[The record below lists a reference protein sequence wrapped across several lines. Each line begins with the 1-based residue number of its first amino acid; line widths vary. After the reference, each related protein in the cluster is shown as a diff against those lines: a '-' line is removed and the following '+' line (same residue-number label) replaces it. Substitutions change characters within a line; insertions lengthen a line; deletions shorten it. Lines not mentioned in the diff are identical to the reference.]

1 MKSGIA
7 FAVLAALLTTKAVA
21 ATLPVPLNAPSVTI
35 RNERI
40 AAKIYLIDPEK
51 GFYHGQ
57 RFDQAGVVGQL
68 TLDGTRFYG
77 PWFDR
82 ISTQDSGYPYTSEG
96 VVVDQ
101 ASAISGPVEEFAPAG
116 FDEATPGDTF
126 LKIGVGRLRK
136 PDHRDYDHAR
146 AYALADAGRRSTVKT
161 GSSIT
166 FVQDVAGGFRYEKT
180 LRLPSGKLQ
189 LRIEHVLT
197 NTGTKPLIT
206 NVYDH
211 NFLNL
216 GPGNGDVAVTL
227 PFAIT
232 PDIAPNPDLARI
244 DGNRFFFV
252 RPLKGDERVAFLM
265 SGFGDKAKDYDILVE
280 SRKTGAKVRV
290 QGDDRLVR
298 LYTWSIRTVMAVEPF
313 VGIQLN
319 PGETK
324 RWAYTY
330 TYQAPVRPRGGDP
343 VP

>member
-1 MKSGIA
+1 MIKAAAIA
-7 FAVLAALLTTKAVA
+7 GLTAALAAAQP
-21 ATLPVPLNAPSVTI
+21 ATLPIPLDAPSVTI
-35 RNERI
+35 RNESI
-40 AAKIYLIDPEK
+40 AAKIYLIDPRK
-51 GFYHGQ
+51 GFYNGQ
-57 RFDQAGVVGQL
+57 RFDQAGVVGRL
-68 TLDGTRFYG
+68 RLDGTNFYG

-82 ISTQDSGYPYTSEG
+82 IAIRDSGYPYTPEG

-116 FDEATPGDTF
+116 FDEAAPGETF

-146 AYALADAGRRSTVKT
+146 SYELVDAGKRSTVT
-161 GSSIT
+161 TDSSIT
-166 FVQDVAGGFRYEKT
+166 FREDVADGFRYEKT
-180 LRLPSGKLQ
+180 LRLPPGKPQ
-189 LRIEHVLT
+189 MRIEHVLT
-197 NTGTKPLIT
+197 NTGKIPLIT

-216 GPGNGDVAVTL
+216 GPGNGDVAVTF
-227 PFAIT
+227 PFALT
-232 PDIAPNPDLARI
+232 PDIAPNPELARV
-244 DGNRFFFV
+244 DGKSFYFV

-265 SGFGDKAKDYDILVE
+265 SGFGASARDYDILVE
-280 SRKTGAKVRV
+280 NRKTGASARV
-290 QGDDRLVR
+290 SGDDRLVR

-330 TYQAPVRPRGGDP
+330 TYKAATR
-343 VP
+343 